1 MSSLIDIWENDRD
14 GVNIFVLG
22 YGTVFVV
29 IYDNEKSQILVLIL
43 LVKIAV
49 ALAMYWLIS
58 L

>member
-1 MSSLIDIWENDRD
+1 MSSLIYIWENDRD

-29 IYDNEKSQILVLIL
+29 IYDNEKSQVLVLIL